1 MLYHSLKSLSIFLW
15 TTLSP
20 TPRHSSN
27 FIPSESLLGLTSPR
41 SIVHYIIWI
50 PWPTKPTSVCTS
62 STSSSSVQHSHAL
75 CSLRPFP
82 VPPKRKNLQ
91 QRLVFSSY
99 NWAVVGTEL
108 GSFLPCKAFLWNV
121 FPFIQV
127 LTWLISSKTLVLSQ
141 SPTFYYL
148 SGQLY
153 TFLASGTFIFLLFT
167 FFFSFTLNTGLVSPM
182 PGIGER
188 NEKQVGECLPEW
200 ESCVHVQAQ
209 CITEHIRISK

>member
-1 MLYHSLKSLSIFLW
+1 MLYHSLKSLSIFVW

-62 STSSSSVQHSHAL
+62 STSSSSVPHSHAL
-75 CSLRPFP
+75 CALRPFP

-99 NWAVVGTEL
+99 NWAA
-108 GSFLPCKAFLWNV
+108 FLPCKAFLWNV
-121 FPFIQV
+121 FAFIQV
-127 LTWLISSKTLVLSQ
+127 FHLGKKLTWCISSKTLVLSQ
-141 SPTFYYL
+141 SPTLYYL

-153 TFLASGTFIFLLFT
+153 TFLASGTFIFFFT
-167 FFFSFTLNTGLVSPM
+167 FYFFFFFYS
-182 PGIGER
+182 EY
-188 NEKQVGECLPEW
+188 
-200 ESCVHVQAQ
+200 
-209 CITEHIRISK
+209 RISVSYAWHWRKEWKIGKWMSPWVGKLRACPSAVYNRTH